1 MLEFIQNIRIRF
13 NKLIFLSFYSWSFKK
28 FGKRS
33 TLSFPFRVNGAKYI
47 TIGNKVH
54 ISERSWIFAY
64 KRIGNDPQINIHDG
78 TYIGRSTHIVSVSG
92 ITIQQNVLISD
103 KVYLS
108 DNLHEYKNI
117 ELPIKSQKIL
127 DKGPISIGENT
138 WIGENVC
145 VIGSSIGKHC
155 VIGSNSVVLSNIPD
169 YSVAVGSPAKVI
181 KRYNQIT
188 KDWER
193 V

>member
-1 MLEFIQNIRIRF
+1 MTDGSHFETMSTWGKEGDTL
-13 NKLIFLSFYSWSFKK
+13 KLDIDSKSHSAWT
-28 FGKRS
+28 G
-33 TLSFPFRVNGAKYI
+33 GA
-47 TIGNKVH
+47 
-54 ISERSWIFAY
+54 
-64 KRIGNDPQINIHDG
+64 
-78 TYIGRSTHIVSVSG
+78 
-92 ITIQQNVLISD
+92 
-103 KVYLS
+103 
-108 DNLHEYKNI
+108 
-117 ELPIKSQKIL
+117 QKIL